1 MPRYKVIN
9 KVLQQYHHQ
18 MLLSLIQKCRYENNV
33 DRQINLLRQIN
44 SELSES
50 IRIRLPS
57 LITDD
62 YVGRALDIIEERI
75 LNLDIDA

>member
-1 MPRYKVIN
+1 
-9 KVLQQYHHQ
+9 